1 MFSLFKPATQLL
13 VIIIFAVLSYSNTFD
28 VPFQMDDVGNIV
40 RNPAIKN
47 LGNFLQ
53 IDGIALSSPTDL
65 FDKSLFKMRYIGYL
79 TFALNYA
86 VHGLDAW
93 GYHFVNLLI
102 HLSTSL
108 LVYILVLLTF
118 KTSRFLPGDGDQQN
132 PIDSRNVIPF
142 FTALIFAVHP
152 VQTQAVTYIVQRFA
166 SLATMLWMLSLV
178 SYVMMRLSPVSATG
192 VIKRYSLY
200 VLSLVSAILAMKTK
214 EFAMLLPVIIVIYEF
229 MFLEGGL
236 KKRLLYLT
244 PLCLTLLTVPLSLMT
259 TASSGLTDSAAKI
272 SGALGGIS
280 KLDYLFTQFRVI
292 VTYFRLLLFP
302 VNQRFDYDYPVYR
315 SFLIP
320 EVFISFLFLLSLFF
334 LSLFVYFLS
343 RSPERRHSHLYRLMA
358 FGFFWFF
365 ITLSAESSFLPIA
378 DVIFEHRLYLPSI
391 GFVLALVSAVELLR
405 VAWCKRAL
413 AVIKFPLYALLLLAI
428 VFSAA
433 TYARNSVWRDRFG
446 LLEDE
451 VKKSPGK
458 DRPRYLLGIMYGDH
472 GLMEKAVYHLKIATA
487 VNPGSIG
494 SHYSLAITYMRMG
507 KLEEAVYEY
516 KQTIALRFEFAEA
529 HSELGDV
536 YALQGRNEAALNEYL
551 IALRLKPDAAGV
563 HYNLGNLYM
572 AMGLNDEAVKEYR
585 TALMYKPD
593 FIEARRKLEK

>member
-1 MFSLFKPATQLL
+1 MSIIYKPAVQLL
-13 VIIIFAVLSYSNTFD
+13 VVIVLAVLSYSNTFD

-53 IDGIALSSPTDL
+53 IDGIALSSPTDV

-102 HLSTSL
+102 HLTTSL
-108 LVYILVLLTF
+108 LLYILVLLTF
-118 KTSRFLPGDGDQQN
+118 KTSRFLSVHGEQQEPVN
-132 PIDSRNVIPF
+132 SRNVIAF

-178 SYVMMRLSPVSATG
+178 SYIMVRLSSVTATG
-192 VIKRYSLY
+192 VIKRSSWY

-229 MFLEGGL
+229 MFLDGGL
-236 KKRLLYLT
+236 KKRLLYLA

-259 TASSGLTDSAAKI
+259 TANIGLTDSAAKI

-280 KLDYLFTQFRVI
+280 RLDYLFTQFRVI
-292 VTYFRLLLFP
+292 VTYIRLLLFP
-302 VNQRFDYDYPVYR
+302 ANQRFDYDYPVYR
-315 SFLIP
+315 SFFIP
-320 EVFISFLFLLSLFF
+320 EVLISFLFLLSVF
-334 LSLFVYFLS
+334 LLALFVYFLS
-343 RSPERRHSHLYRLMA
+343 RFPERRHSHLYRLMA
-358 FGFFWFF
+358 FGLFWFF

-405 VAWCKRAL
+405 VEWCKRAL

-428 VFSAA
+428 GFSAA

-487 VNPGSIG
+487 ANPGSIG
-494 SHYSLAITYMRMG
+494 SHFSLAITYMRMG
-507 KLEEAVYEY
+507 RLDEAVYEY
-516 KQTIALRFEFAEA
+516 KQSIALKFEFAEA
-529 HSELGDV
+529 HSGLGDV
-536 YALQGRNEAALNEYL
+536 YALQGRSEAALNEYL
-551 IALRLKPDAAGV
+551 IALRLKPGLAEV
-563 HYNLGNLYM
+563 HYNLGNIYADL
-572 AMGLNDEAVKEYR
+572 GRNDEAEKEFR
-585 TALMYKPD
+585 AALMHQPD
-593 FIEARRKLEK
+593 FIEARRKLEM